1 MEQTKLPQ
9 EELNSLIQLQETQN
23 RIVASLGQ
31 IEYNIQLLEL
41 QKEQL
46 VEQIEELKKS
56 EIKIGQD
63 LTQKYGNGSIDLDSG
78 TFIKTESN
86 LETS

>member
-1 MEQTKLPQ
+1 MEQTKLSQ

-41 QKEQL
+41 QKEKL

-78 TFIKTESN
+78 TFIKAESN